1 MKDTDFVT
9 VDGHRFHHV
18 WLRDNCPCATCR
30 DPSSYQKIHDPCER
44 LAVPASIDLLDDAV
58 VLTWSDDPSPHRI
71 GRGWLKANA
80 YDRPRGNPLRE
91 ERLIWDEKT
100 LVASRPVIHDAA
112 KLDSAAWTEAMVKW
126 GFVVLGN
133 LPRSKLEGF
142 VASIGPI
149 SHYISPEP
157 FISIKVVAGGE
168 DIGLTSHALSP
179 HSDLSYM
186 PHMHPLIVGL
196 YCVENNAPGGESIV
210 VDGYRVAADLER
222 EAPEDFARLCRTP
235 VTFRQFDPVAG
246 YHFTRTTPILRCDAQ
261 GAVTAV
267 TFSHKNFSV
276 DLPFEEMGRF
286 YRAYTDLLGRL
297 KDPDYQH
304 VFKLQPEQLLLV
316 ENDRVLH
323 GRTAFDH
330 RAGSRHFEAFHVSWD
345 YLAGRRD
352 FAARAALESAALP
365 VSDAA

>member
-1 MKDTDFVT
+1 MNDTDFLT
-9 VDGHRFHHV
+9 VDGYRFHHI
-18 WLRDNCPCATCR
+18 WLRDNCPCAACR

-44 LAVPASIDLLDDAV
+44 TAVPGSIELLDDALV
-58 VLTWSDDPSPHRI
+58 VTWSDDPLPHRI
-71 GRGWLKANA
+71 GRGWLRANA
-80 YDRPRGNPLRE
+80 YDRPRDGTVNE
-91 ERLIWDEKT
+91 ERLIWDRKI
-100 LVASRPVIHDAA
+100 LVASSPATHDAGELNA
-112 KLDSAAWTEAMVKW
+112 AAWTDDMVKW
-126 GFVVLGN
+126 GFVRLGN
-133 LPRSKLEGF
+133 LPRSELERF

-157 FISIKVVAGGE
+157 FISIKVVPGGE

-196 YCVENNAPGGESIV
+196 YCMENNAPGGESIV
-210 VDGYRVAADLER
+210 VDGYRVAAVLAR
-222 EAPEDFARLCRTP
+222 EAPDDFAQLCRTP
-235 VTFRQFDPVAG
+235 VTFRQFDPAAA
-246 YHFTRTTPILRCDAQ
+246 YHFTRTTPILRCNAK
-261 GAVTAV
+261 GTVTGV

-276 DLPFEEMGRF
+276 DLPFAEMAPF
-286 YRAYTDLLGRL
+286 YRAYAGLLARL
-297 KDPDYQH
+297 KDPAYQH
-304 VFKLQPEQLLLV
+304 VFKLEPGQLLLV

-323 GRTAFDH
+323 GRHAFDP

-352 FAARAALESAALP
+352 FSARAALESAALS

>member
-1 MKDTDFVT
+1 MNDKDFVT
-9 VDGHRFHHV
+9 VDGNRFHHV
-18 WLRDNCPCATCR
+18 WLRDNCPCTRCR
-30 DPSSYQKIHDPCER
+30 DRSSYQKIHDPCER
-44 LAVPASIDLLDDAV
+44 QAVPASIDLLDDAL
-58 VLTWSDDPSPHRI
+58 VLTWSDDASPHRI

-80 YDRPRGNPLRE
+80 YDHPQMKSALN
-91 ERLIWDEKT
+91 ERLIWDRDS
-100 LVASRPVIHDAA
+100 LAASRPVIYDAA
-112 KLDSAAWTEAMVKW
+112 KLDTEAWQAAMVKW
-126 GFVVLGN
+126 GFVRLAN
-133 LPRSKLEGF
+133 LPQSELANF

-157 FISIKVVAGGE
+157 FISIKVVSGGE

-210 VDGYRVAADLER
+210 VDGYRVAADLRR
-222 EAPEDFARLCRTP
+222 EAPADFARLCQTA

-261 GAVTAV
+261 GDVAAV

-276 DLPFEEMGRF
+276 DLPFDEMGAF
-286 YRAYTDLLGRL
+286 YRAYTDLLSRL
-297 KDPDYQH
+297 KDPAYQS
-304 VFKLQPEQLLLV
+304 VFKLEPEQLLLV
-316 ENDRVLH
+316 ENERVLH

-330 RAGSRHFEAFHVSWD
+330 RAGTRHFEAFHVSWD

-352 FAARAALESAALP
+352 FAARAALESAAKI
-365 VSDAA
+365 SDAA